1 MSQVGRIGGQA
12 LSDNLLRAGV
22 DLAFETDLLYLDVAN
37 QRIGI
42 RRSVPVYDLDVNSNI
57 RTTDLTVD
65 SQAFLDNLKFV
76 APNTLSTVT
85 GGIDV
90 YINGGGELFH
100 DRLTT
105 DNLLLDGNLI
115 SSLNNSN
122 IVFDP
127 NGAGTVELMATTRV
141 AGNVSVTGNIRMDGD
156 LKGLGTLTLGDQIYD
171 TLTINTDFTQ
181 SIIPGT
187 DNTYEIGKSNKRWS
201 QVYAPDWTPINSGPW
216 PGSGLRT
223 PDMVISDQLRFN
235 GLIAKIEATQSNEDV
250 FLNPD
255 TGITYIERTKWQGDE
270 ITNLNNTAL
279 TLASTG
285 SGYYNF
291 SGTNGVV
298 VPFGPTDDRR
308 PSPEVG
314 ETRWNS
320 DLQYLE
326 CWNGTSWVISTGGGE
341 EVTVPY
347 MDDLG
352 NVWSLILG

>member
-1 MSQVGRIGGQA
+1 MSQIGRIGGQA

-22 DLAFETDLLYLDVAN
+22 DLAFETDLLYLDVTN

-42 RRSVPVYDLDVNSNI
+42 KRSVPVYDLDVNSNV

-76 APNTLSTVT
+76 APNTLSTIT

-90 YINGGGELFH
+90 YINGGGEIFH
-100 DRLTT
+100 DKLTT
-105 DNLLLDGNLI
+105 DNLLFDGNLI

-127 NGAGTVELMATTRV
+127 NGAGTVELLATTRV
-141 AGNVSVTGNIRMDGD
+141 AGDVSVTGNIRMSGD

-171 TLTINTDFTQ
+171 TVTINTDFTQ

-187 DNTYEIGKSNKRWS
+187 DNTYEMGKSNKRWS
-201 QVYAPDWTPINSGPW
+201 LVYAPDWTPIDNGPW

-223 PDMVISDQLRFN
+223 PDMVISDQLRLN
-235 GLIAKIEATQSNEDV
+235 GLIAKIEAIQSNEDV

-285 SGYYNF
+285 AGYYNF
-291 SGTNGVV
+291 SGTNGIV

-308 PSPEVG
+308 LTPEVG

-326 CWNGTSWVISTGGGE
+326 CWNGTQWVISTGGGE